1 MVRNPVISYR
11 NTPLCIHLP
20 VGTGHNCPSEE
31 QIFRVTIQMNERSFL
46 QGEAVFDMIGEIKW
60 IK

>member
-1 MVRNPVISYR
+1 MVRNPVITYR
-11 NTPLCIHLP
+11 NTALCMPLP

-31 QIFRVTIQMNERSFL
+31 QIFRVIIQMNRRSLL